1 MSKYEYT
8 QTSQHGIPAGVKLTP
23 MMTQY
28 VEAKARYPEA
38 LLFFRM
44 GDFYEMFFGDAE
56 NAGLHLGLTVTPRN
70 KDAAVPEPMSGFPHH
85 QLPNYLNKALEAG
98 FKVAVCDQLSDPSL
112 SNKLVER
119 GITQVV
125 TPGVI
130 LDGESL
136 QERDEHF
143 LVAVCPQGYAANEQ
157 GFLGGELFG
166 LAALDVSTGAFKATE
181 VMGVGALRCELARL
195 EPKELL
201 LPEEARA
208 LSAALRARFPG
219 VALTALGAEVFF
231 GEQQA
236 RRLLQRLK
244 SAAGAP
250 SAEAIGEHGFA
261 VPALPISAAGAAVAY
276 VIDTQRSFPE
286 SVHQLNP
293 YRMHETLVLDETA
306 TQNLELHRTLIGK
319 RKRGSLLGVLD
330 RASTPMGA
338 RRLRRWMSYPLL
350 DPDAINARLDA
361 VERLKGDATLRH
373 ALREQLK
380 QLSDLERLNT
390 RAALGKSS
398 PRELG
403 LIRDTLA
410 RLPDLRAL
418 LSADPTLAPLAARVG
433 DFPHLTAM
441 LIGALTDAP
450 PNNLKDGGVVRAG
463 FDEQLDELNALAS
476 DGQDW
481 LVELERRE
489 RERTGINTLKVRY
502 NSVFGYYIELTKAN
516 IHLAPAHYLRRQTL
530 ANAERFITEELKE
543 FEDKVLNAK
552 TRREQVEAELFKR
565 LRDEVA
571 SHAGL
576 LSSSAEALADLDA
589 LWSLAEV
596 AHANGYCRPVV
607 DDGRVL
613 EIIGGRHPVVEQAV
627 GRESFIPND
636 VLLNSGEQRLMV
648 ITGPNM
654 AGKSTVMR
662 QVALIT
668 LMAQMGSFVPAAAA
682 RVGVVDRIFTRVG
695 AADDLASG
703 RSTFMVE
710 MSETAT
716 ILQEATAQSLVILDE
731 IGRGTSTFDGVSIA
745 WAVAEHLHDA
755 IGAKTLFAT
764 HYHELTE
771 LADVRPGAK
780 NFTVAVTHEEGKV
793 VFSHHLVPGA
803 ASRSYGIQVAELAG
817 LPKGVIERA
826 QEVLRV
832 LEEDGA
838 GGGASGGAGGGK
850 GERVGARGDQ
860 DARQLSLF
868 SPPPLPAASSEVE
881 RMLKSADLD
890 QMTPMQALNLLH
902 ALAEKARRK

>member
-8 QTSQHGIPAGVKLTP
+8 QTAQFGIPAGVKLTP
-23 MMTQY
+23 MMSQY
-28 VEAKARYPEA
+28 VEAKSRYPEA

-56 NAGLHLGLTVTPRN
+56 NAGLHLGLTVTSRN

-98 FKVAVCDQLSDPSL
+98 FKVAVCEQLSDPTL
-112 SNKLVER
+112 SKLVER
-119 GITQVV
+119 GITQVI
-125 TPGVI
+125 TPGLV
-130 LDGESL
+130 LNSESL
-136 QERDEHF
+136 EERDEHF
-143 LVAVCPQGYAANEQ
+143 LVAVCPQGYAANTQ

-166 LAALDVSTGAFKATE
+166 VAALDLTTGAFKTTE
-181 VMGVGALRCELARL
+181 VMSLGALRCELTRL

-201 LPEEARA
+201 IPSPATA
-208 LSAALRARFPG
+208 LSAALRARFPSVVITPLSEEG
-219 VALTALGAEVFF
+219 FF
-231 GEQQA
+231 SEPQS

-244 SAAGAP
+244 SASGAP
-250 SAEAIGEHGFA
+250 SVESVCEHGFA
-261 VPALPISAAGAAVAY
+261 VPTLPLTACGAAVAY
-276 VIDTQRSFPE
+276 VIDTQRAFPD

-293 YRMHETLVLDETA
+293 YRMHESLVLDETA
-306 TQNLELHRTLIGK
+306 SQNLELHRTLIGK

-350 DPDAINARLDA
+350 NPDAINARLDA
-361 VERLKGDATLRH
+361 VERLKGDATLRI

-380 QLSDLERLNT
+380 QVSDLERLNT
-390 RAALGKSS
+390 RAAMSKSS
-398 PRELG
+398 PRELAH
-403 LIRDTLA
+403 IRDTLS
-410 RLPDLRAL
+410 RLPDLCAL

-433 DFPHLTAM
+433 TFPHLSDM
-441 LIGALTDAP
+441 LRSALTDEP
-450 PNNLKDGGVVRAG
+450 PNNLKDGGVIREG
-463 FDEQLDELNALAS
+463 FDEQLDELNLLAR

-502 NSVFGYYIELTKAN
+502 NSVFGYYIELTKATL
-516 IHLAPAHYLRRQTL
+516 HLTPPHYIRRQTL
-530 ANAERFITEELKE
+530 AGVERFFTHELKE
-543 FEDKVLNAK
+543 FEDKVLNANV
-552 TRREQVEAELFKR
+552 RREQLEAELFKG

-571 SHAGL
+571 RHAGQ
-576 LSSSAEALADLDA
+576 LSACAEAIADLDA

-596 AHANGYCRPVV
+596 AHANGYCRPTV
-607 DDGRVL
+607 DDSRAL

-636 VLLNSGEQRLMV
+636 VTLNSDEQRLMI

-668 LMAQMGSFVPAAAA
+668 LMAQMGSFVPAASA

-716 ILQEATAQSLVILDE
+716 ILQEATQQSLVILDE

-745 WAVAEHLHDA
+745 WAVAEHLHDHTCA
-755 IGAKTLFAT
+755 RTLFAT
-764 HYHELTE
+764 HYHELTD
-771 LADVRPGAK
+771 LATQRQGAK
-780 NFTVAVTHEEGKV
+780 NFTVAVSQSNDKV
-793 VFSHHLVPGA
+793 IFSHHLVPGA

-817 LPKGVIERA
+817 LPREVIARA
-826 QEVLRV
+826 QSVLKV
-832 LEEDGA
+832 LEASPQGHAHTPLSGGQGA
-838 GGGASGGAGGGK
+838 G
-850 GERVGARGDQ
+850 RVSARGDQ
-860 DARQLSLF
+860 NERQLELF

-881 RMLKSADLD
+881 RMLKSADLN
-890 QMTPMQALNLLH
+890 QMTPMQALTFLH
-902 ALAEKARRK
+902 TLADKARRK

>member
-1 MSKYEYT
+1 
-8 QTSQHGIPAGVKLTP
+8 

-56 NAGLHLGLTVTPRN
+56 NAGLHLGLTVTSRN

-85 QLPNYLNKALEAG
+85 QLPSYLNKALEAG
-98 FKVAVCDQLSDPSL
+98 FKVAVCDQLSDPTTS
-112 SNKLVER
+112 KLVER
-119 GITQVV
+119 GVTQVI
-125 TPGVI
+125 TPGVV

-143 LVAVCPQGYAANEQ
+143 LVAVCPQGYAANAQ
-157 GFLGGELFG
+157 GFVGGELFG

-181 VMGVGALRCELARL
+181 VLSLGALRCELARL

-201 LPEEARA
+201 LPAPATA
-208 LSAALRARFPG
+208 LASALRARFPA
-219 VALTALGAEVFF
+219 VALTALREEGFF
-231 GEQQA
+231 DEAQA

-244 SAAGAP
+244 SATGAP
-250 SAEAIGEHGFA
+250 AAEALGGYGFA
-261 VPALPISAAGAAVAY
+261 LPALPTCAAGAAVAY
-276 VIDTQRSFPE
+276 VIDTQRAFPE

-293 YRMHETLVLDETA
+293 YRMHESLVLDETA
-306 TQNLELHRTLIGK
+306 SQNLELHRTLIGK

-338 RRLRRWMSYPLL
+338 RRLKRWMSYPLL
-350 DPDAINARLDA
+350 NPDAINARLDA
-361 VERLKGDATLRH
+361 VERLKGDATLRL

-380 QLSDLERLNT
+380 QVSDLERLNT

-398 PRELG
+398 PRELAQ
-403 LIRDTLA
+403 IRDTLA
-410 RLPDLRAL
+410 RLPDLCAL
-418 LSADPTLAPLAARVG
+418 LTPHPTLAPLAARVG
-433 DFPHLTAM
+433 AFPDLSALLTS
-441 LIGALTDAP
+441 ALTEEP
-450 PNNLKDGGVVRAG
+450 PQSVKDGGVIRPG

-516 IHLAPAHYLRRQTL
+516 LHLAPSHYLRRQTL

-543 FEDKVLNAK
+543 FEDKVLNAAV
-552 TRREQVEAELFKR
+552 RREQIEADLFKR

-571 SHAGL
+571 AHAGRL
-576 LSSSAEALADLDA
+576 AASAEAVADLDA

-596 AHANGYCRPVV
+596 AHAHGYCRPAV
-607 DDGRVL
+607 DDGRAL
-613 EIIGGRHPVVEQAV
+613 EIVGGRHPVVEQAV

-636 VLLNSGEQRLMV
+636 VYLDADGQRLMI

-755 IGAKTLFAT
+755 IGARALFAT
-764 HYHELTE
+764 HYHELTA
-771 LADVRPGAK
+771 LADDRAGAK
-780 NFTVAVTHEEGKV
+780 NFTVAVSQDSGKV
-793 VFSHHLVPGA
+793 VFSHLLTPGA

-817 LPKGVIERA
+817 LPKRVIERA
-826 QEVLRV
+826 QAVLRT
-832 LEEDGA
+832 LEEGDHHPAAPRGA
-838 GGGASGGAGGGK
+838 RGAK
-850 GERVGARGDQ
+850 RERVAARGDQ
-860 DARQLSLF
+860 DERQLSLF
-868 SPPPLPAASSEVE
+868 SPPLPAASSEVE
-881 RMLKSADLD
+881 RVLRSVDLD
-890 QMTPMQALNLLH
+890 QLSPLNALQLLH
-902 ALAEKARRK
+902 ALAEKARRS

>member
-8 QTSQHGIPAGVKLTP
+8 QTAQFGIPAGVKLTP
-23 MMTQY
+23 MMSQY
-28 VEAKARYPEA
+28 VEAKSRYPEA

-56 NAGLHLGLTVTPRN
+56 NAGLHLGLTVTSRN
-70 KDAAVPEPMSGFPHH
+70 KDAPVPEPMSGFPHH

-98 FKVAVCDQLSDPSL
+98 FKVAVCDQLSDPTL
-112 SNKLVER
+112 SKLVER

-125 TPGVI
+125 TPGVV
-130 LDGESL
+130 LNSESL

-143 LVAVCPQGYAANEQ
+143 LVAVSPQGYAANAQ

-166 LAALDVSTGAFKATE
+166 VAALDVTTGAFQATE
-181 VMGVGALRCELARL
+181 VMSLGALRCELTRL

-201 LPEEARA
+201 IPAPAKA

-219 VALTALGAEVFF
+219 VAVTELAEEGFF
-231 GEQQA
+231 NDPQA

-244 SAAGAP
+244 DPSGAP
-250 SAEAIGEHGFA
+250 AVEALCEYGFG
-261 VPALPISAAGAAVAY
+261 VPTLPITAAGAAVAY

-286 SVHQLNP
+286 SVHQLTP
-293 YRMHETLVLDETA
+293 YRMHESLILDETA
-306 TQNLELHRTLIGK
+306 SQNLELHKTLIGK
-319 RKRGSLLGVLD
+319 RKKGSLLGVLD

-350 DPDAINARLDA
+350 NPDAINARLDA
-361 VERLKGDATLRH
+361 VERLKGDATLRLS
-373 ALREQLK
+373 LRDILK
-380 QLSDLERLNT
+380 QVSDLERLNT
-390 RAALGKSS
+390 RAAMSKSS
-398 PRELG
+398 PRELAQ
-403 LIRDTLA
+403 IRDTLA
-410 RLPDLRAL
+410 RLPDLCAL
-418 LSADPTLAPLAARVG
+418 LAADPTLAPLAARVG
-433 DFPHLTAM
+433 AFPHLLNT
-441 LIGALTDAP
+441 LQSALTDEP
-450 PNNLKDGGVVRAG
+450 PSNLKDGGVIRVG
-463 FDEQLDELNALAS
+463 FDEQLDELNLLAR

-489 RERTGINTLKVRY
+489 RESTGINTLKVRY
-502 NSVFGYYIELTKAN
+502 NNVFGYYIELTKATL
-516 IHLAPAHYLRRQTL
+516 HLAPAHYIRRQTL
-530 ANAERFITEELKE
+530 ASAERFVTDELKE

-552 TRREQVEAELFKR
+552 ARREQLEADLFKA
-565 LRDEVA
+565 LREEVA
-571 SHAGL
+571 SQAKP
-576 LSSSAEALADLDA
+576 LSACAEALADLDA
-589 LWSLAEV
+589 LSSLAEV
-596 AHANGYCRPVV
+596 AHSNGYCRPVV
-607 DDGRVL
+607 DDSRHL

-636 VLLNSGEQRLMV
+636 VLLNSDDQRLMI

-668 LMAQMGSFVPAAAA
+668 LMAQMGSFVPATSA

-716 ILQEATAQSLVILDE
+716 ILQEATQQSLVILDE

-745 WAVAEHLHDA
+745 WAVAEHLHDHTCA
-755 IGAKTLFAT
+755 RTLFAT

-771 LADVRPGAK
+771 LAAQRLGAK
-780 NFTVAVTHEEGKV
+780 NFTVAVSQSDDKV
-793 VFSHHLVPGA
+793 IFSHHLVPGA

-817 LPKGVIERA
+817 LPREVIARA
-826 QEVLRV
+826 QSVLKV
-832 LEEDGA
+832 LEASPEAHTPSPLGRGRGA
-838 GGGASGGAGGGK
+838 G
-850 GERVGARGDQ
+850 RVGARGDQ
-860 DARQLSLF
+860 DERQLELF
-868 SPPPLPAASSEVE
+868 SPPPIPAASSEVE

-890 QMTPMQALNLLH
+890 QMTPMQALTFLH
-902 ALAEKARRK
+902 SLAEKARRK